1 MPSFSAVWD
10 LISFSVTE
18 IPMQLDKFPFLLKIK
33 TKNVLQTLIFMVSFL
48 LAYDSAD
55 QKNVWGQL

>member
-1 MPSFSAVWD
+1 
-10 LISFSVTE
+10 
-18 IPMQLDKFPFLLKIK
+18 MQLDKFPFLLKIK

-55 QKNVWGQL
+55 QKNV